1 MIHAIWTAATGMQAQ
16 QMRIDTI
23 ANNLSNVNTTS
34 YKRSTVDFQDLLYQT
49 INQPGTDAAGV
60 QIGLGVRPVAVTKLY
75 EQGNLQ
81 ITNNPLDIA
90 IDGDGFFEVTQG
102 NGLPAYTRDGSFKL
116 DAVGRLVTSTGA
128 PLSPP
133 ITIQPGTQGITIR
146 GDGTVFGTPPNATEQ
161 QILGNI
167 LLTSFTN
174 PSGLQALG
182 NNLLVATSAS
192 GDPVQ
197 GQPTLDGLG
206 KLRQG
211 ALEASNVEL
220 VREMVMM
227 IATQKAYDTS
237 SKAIMVSDKMME
249 TANQL
254 QR

>member
-1 MIHAIWTAATGMQAQ
+1 MIHGIWTAATGMLAQ

-49 INQPGTDAAGV
+49 LQQPGTDSAGI

-81 ITNNPLDIA
+81 ITNNQLDIA
-90 IDGDGFFEVTQG
+90 IDGEGFFAVR
-102 NGLPAYTRDGSFKL
+102 LPNQTLGYTRDGSFKK
-116 DAVGRLVTSTGA
+116 DPEGRLITPGGLAVE
-128 PLSPP
+128 PN
-133 ITIQPGTQGITIR
+133 ITIPQGVAHVSIR
-146 GDGTVFGTPPNATEQ
+146 EDGTVFGQLPGQPEQ
-161 QILGNI
+161 QVLGN
-167 LLTSFTN
+167 LVLNNFVN
-174 PSGLQALG
+174 PAGLQAIG
-182 NNLLVATSAS
+182 HNLLVETSAS
-192 GDPVQ
+192 GPATQ
-197 GQPTLDGLG
+197 GQPGLDGLG
-206 KLRQG
+206 SLRQG

-237 SKAIMVSDKMME
+237 SKAITVSDKMME

>member
-23 ANNLSNVNTTS
+23 ANNLSNVNTTA

-49 INQPGTDAAGV
+49 VNQPGVDAAGV

-75 EQGNLQ
+75 EQGNMH
-81 ITNNPLDIA
+81 ITNSPLDLA
-90 IDGDGFFEVTQG
+90 IDGEGFFQVRLN
-102 NGLPAYTRDGSFKL
+102 NGQIGYTRDGSFKL
-116 DAVGRLVTSTGA
+116 DPNGNLVTSGGA
-128 PLSPP
+128 LIEPQINIPAGSSNIHIGTNGAVFVQPP
-133 ITIQPGTQGITIR
+133 NTAEQITIG
-146 GDGTVFGTPPNATEQ
+146 
-161 QILGNI
+161 QINLVR
-167 LLTSFTN
+167 FAN
-174 PSGLQALG
+174 PAGLQAIG
-182 NNLLVATSAS
+182 NNLVLQTAAS
-192 GDPVQ
+192 GEPTPL
-197 GQPTLDGLG
+197 QPLQDGMG
-206 KLRQG
+206 SLRQG
-211 ALEASNVEL
+211 ALETSNVEL

>member
-34 YKRSTVDFQDLLYQT
+34 YKRSMVDFQDLLYQT
-49 INQPGTDAAGV
+49 VTQPGTDAAGV

-81 ITNNPLDIA
+81 ITNNPLDHA
-90 IDGDGFFEVTQG
+90 IDGDGFFKVNLP
-102 NGLPAYTRDGSFKL
+102 NGQFAYTRDGSFKL
-116 DAVGRLVTSTGA
+116 DSTGQLVTSGGA
-128 PLSPP
+128 AIEPA
-133 ITIQPGTQGITIR
+133 ITIPPGSTGVVVRQDGAVFVTNAENQQTQIGQISLFR
-146 GDGTVFGTPPNATEQ
+146 FPNPA
-161 QILGNI
+161 
-167 LLTSFTN
+167 
-174 PSGLQALG
+174 GLQAIG
-182 NNLLVATSAS
+182 NNLMLATSAS
-192 GDPVQ
+192 GDELA
-197 GQPTLDGLG
+197 GIPTQVGFG

-237 SKAIMVSDKMME
+237 SKAIAVSDKMME
-249 TANQL
+249 TANNL

>member
-49 INQPGTDAAGV
+49 INQPGTDSAGV

-81 ITNNPLDIA
+81 ITNNPLDMA
-90 IDGDGFFEVTQG
+90 IDGDGFFQVTQS
-102 NGLPAYTRDGSFKL
+102 NGQVAYTRDGSFKL
-116 DAVGRLVTSTGA
+116 DSQGRLVTSTGA
-128 PLSPP
+128 PLEPP
-133 ITIQPGTQGITIR
+133 INIPPGTQGVTVR
-146 GDGTVFGTPPNATEQ
+146 ADGTVFGTTPGNTEQ
-161 QILGNI
+161 QILGNV
-167 LLTSFTN
+167 LLTTFTN

-182 NNLLVATSAS
+182 NNLLVETSAS
-192 GDPVQ
+192 GAPRQ
-197 GQPTLDGLG
+197 LQPTLDGAG

-237 SKAIMVSDKMME
+237 SKAITVSDKMME

>member
-23 ANNLSNVNTTS
+23 ANNLSNVNTTA
-34 YKRSTVDFQDLLYQT
+34 YKRSMVDFQDLLYQT
-49 INQPGTDAAGV
+49 VNQPGTDAAGV

-81 ITNNPLDIA
+81 ITNNPLDLA
-90 IDGDGFFEVTQG
+90 IDGEGFFRVNLN
-102 NGLPAYTRDGSFKL
+102 NGQVAYTRDGSFKL
-116 DAVGRLVTSTGA
+116 DSAGQLVTSGGYPLDPPLNLGGFTG
-128 PLSPP
+128 
-133 ITIQPGTQGITIR
+133 IVVRQ
-146 GDGTVFGTPPNATEQ
+146 DGAVFGTNDQNQQAQVGQLVLYRFPNP
-161 QILGNI
+161 G
-167 LLTSFTN
+167 
-174 PSGLQALG
+174 GLQAMG
-182 NNLLVATSAS
+182 NNLLLSTPAA
-192 GDPVQ
+192 GDDQQ
-197 GQPTLDGLG
+197 GTPNAGPYG

-237 SKAIMVSDKMME
+237 SKAIAVSDKMME
-249 TANQL
+249 TANNL

>member
-81 ITNNPLDIA
+81 ITNNPLDMA
-90 IDGDGFFEVTQG
+90 IDGDGFFQVTQSNG
-102 NGLPAYTRDGSFKL
+102 NPAYTRDGSFKL
-116 DAVGRLVTSTGA
+116 DRSGRLVTSTGA
-128 PLSPP
+128 PLEPP
-133 ITIQPGTQGITIR
+133 ITIPEGTQGITIR

-167 LLTSFTN
+167 LLTSFPN
-174 PSGLQALG
+174 PAGLQALG
-182 NNLLVATSAS
+182 NNLLVETSAS
-192 GDPVQ
+192 GPGAQ

>member
-49 INQPGTDAAGV
+49 INQPGTDTAGV

-81 ITNNPLDIA
+81 ITNNPLDVA
-90 IDGDGFFEVTQG
+90 IDGEGFFAVTQG
-102 NGLPAYTRDGSFKL
+102 NGTVAYTRDGSFKL
-116 DAVGRLVTSTGA
+116 DSQGRIVTSTGNLLEPA
-128 PLSPP
+128 
-133 ITIQPGTQGITIR
+133 ITITPGSSNIHIR
-146 GDGTVFGTPPNATEQ
+146 EDGTVFAQPATSNEQ
-161 QILGNI
+161 QIVGNI
-167 LLTSFTN
+167 YLYRFAN
-174 PSGLQALG
+174 PAGLQAAG
-182 NNLLVATSAS
+182 NNLLIETAAS
-192 GDPVQ
+192 GTPTQ
-197 GQPTLDGLG
+197 TQPTLEGMG
-206 KLRQG
+206 RVRQG
-211 ALEASNVEL
+211 VLEASNVEL

-237 SKAIMVSDKMME
+237 SKAITVSDKMME

>member
-81 ITNNPLDIA
+81 ITNNPLDMA
-90 IDGDGFFEVTQG
+90 IDGEGFFSVTLS
-102 NGLPAYTRDGSFKL
+102 NGTRAFTRDGSFKL
-116 DAVGRLVTSTGA
+116 DSNGHLVTSKGYQVE
-128 PLSPP
+128 PP
-133 ITIQPGTQGITIR
+133 IILPPGSSNLHVR
-146 GDGTVFGTPPNATEQ
+146 SDGTVVATPPNQNEQ
-161 QILGNI
+161 AVIGDI
-167 LLTSFTN
+167 KLTRFPN
-174 PSGLQALG
+174 PAGLQAIG
-182 NNLLVATSAS
+182 DNLVLETSAS
-192 GDPVQ
+192 GAPVQ
-197 GQPTLDGLG
+197 QQPSLDGMG
-206 KLRQG
+206 TLRQG

>member
-23 ANNLSNVNTTS
+23 ANNLSNVNTTA
-34 YKRSTVDFQDLLYQT
+34 YKRSMVDFQDLLYQT
-49 INQPGTDAAGV
+49 VNQPGTDSAGV

-81 ITNNPLDIA
+81 ITNNPLDLA
-90 IDGDGFFEVTQG
+90 IDGEGFFKVTIN
-102 NGLPAYTRDGSFKL
+102 NGIPAYTRDGSFKL
-116 DAVGRLVTSTGA
+116 DSTGQLVTSGGYPIEP
-128 PLSPP
+128 PLNLN
-133 ITIQPGTQGITIR
+133 GFNGIVVR
-146 GDGTVFGTPPNATEQ
+146 QDGVVFGTNETNQQVQIGQIQMYRFPNP
-161 QILGNI
+161 G
-167 LLTSFTN
+167 
-174 PSGLQALG
+174 GLQAMG
-182 NNLLVATSAS
+182 NNLLIATTAA
-192 GDPVQ
+192 GNEIE
-197 GQPTLDGLG
+197 GQPTTAPFG

-237 SKAIMVSDKMME
+237 SKAIAVSDKMME
-249 TANQL
+249 TANNL